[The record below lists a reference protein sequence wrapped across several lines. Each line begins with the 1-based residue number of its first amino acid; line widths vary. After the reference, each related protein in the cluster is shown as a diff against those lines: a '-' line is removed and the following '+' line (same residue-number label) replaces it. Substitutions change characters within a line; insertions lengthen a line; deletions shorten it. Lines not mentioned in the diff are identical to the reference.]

1 MSGSAKASWGIL
13 GPGLLLVVVFL
24 AFLTRGLFLNP
35 NEIRTPLL
43 SQPSPAFELPSLED
57 GSPVRH
63 TDLLGKPSVVN
74 FWATWCASCPQEHPL
89 LVDLA
94 ARYQGRVQ
102 FVGIAYNDK
111 NEALSGWLQRH
122 GGATYP
128 TLIDINGKAAI
139 AYGVYGVPETYVLD
153 AQGIIRYKHTGMIN
167 PAEVARQLE
176 ELL

>member
-1 MSGSAKASWGIL
+1 MSARKTISWGIL
-13 GPGLLLVVVFL
+13 VPGLICVLGFL

-43 SQPSPAFELPSLED
+43 EKSAPAFELPSLDD
-57 GSPVRH
+57 GTPVRQ
-63 TDLLGKPSVVN
+63 TDLLGKPAVIN
-74 FWATWCASCPQEHPL
+74 FWATWCESCPREHPL

-94 ARYQGRVQ
+94 ARYSGRAN

-111 NEALSGWLQRH
+111 SEAILSWLQRH

-153 AQGIIRYKHTGMIN
+153 AQGMIRFKHTGMIN
-167 PAEVARQLE
+167 PTEVARQLE